1 MERKTT
7 LWQADAELWRVV
19 PVSPD
24 RPAAEAPDQT
34 QQFDT
39 EQKAWQAL
47 RVNAAERLEKALA
60 ARMRAESRLLDA
72 EEEVELA
79 MRTFRWVELME
90 QRAAGQ
96 A

>member
-1 MERKTT
+1 MEKKSP

-19 PVSPD
+19 PVTPGEA
-24 RPAAEAPDQT
+24 AAEPDESSR
-34 QQFDT
+34 FDT
-39 EQKAWQAL
+39 EEAAWHAL
-47 RVNAAERLEKALA
+47 RVSAAERLERAMA
-60 ARMRAESRLLDA
+60 ARLRAESALLDA